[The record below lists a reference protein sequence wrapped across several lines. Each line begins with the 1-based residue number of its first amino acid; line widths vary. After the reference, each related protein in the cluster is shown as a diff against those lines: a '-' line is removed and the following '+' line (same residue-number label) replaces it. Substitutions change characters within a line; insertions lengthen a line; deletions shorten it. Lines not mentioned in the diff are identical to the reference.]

1 MSLEIAPP
9 SFSNHSRYGTIR
21 SNNRLSAVK
30 GLCHPIPIARQQHI
44 RRNRAPNR
52 YRAATRGRLLRPRAA
67 QASRPAEAR
76 LLPAPCRANGACERV
91 SPNRPPVAALAG
103 HRVSSRRQAR
113 LSRVSSLWTNGTAQ
127 RSAAGVQASS
137 LNKTPS
143 LNRWQFTFRF
153 SEIRRVS
160 RCTICCAAQV
170 QPTHLRRATSTS
182 RRVAGHCWSDDRR
195 PLRRHELSEL
205 LICLFASRT
214 HSSVRSPRQMPCNIL
229 IEIPTN
235 NTHASITINAAAPTT
250 E

>member
-1 MSLEIAPP
+1 MRQGQLKLGCFLLHAEPTELANAFHQIDHPSLLWRDIGYHLVVKRGFHACPP
-9 SFSNHSRYGTIR
+9 C
-21 SNNRLSAVK
+21 
-30 GLCHPIPIARQQHI
+30 GLM
-44 RRNRAPNR
+44 
-52 YRAATRGRLLRPRAA
+52 
-67 QASRPAEAR
+67 
-76 LLPAPCRANGACERV
+76 
-91 SPNRPPVAALAG
+91 
-103 HRVSSRRQAR
+103 
-113 LSRVSSLWTNGTAQ
+113 GTAQ

-235 NTHASITINAAAPTT
+235 NTHASITINAPAPTT